1 MAASKPRLIRNDLV
15 TDADLARFQH
25 ASGSHGDHDPCPVAD
40 KALFLDAMM
49 SLIFRN
55 ERKRL
60 AETQAATG
68 QIRLQGRGDRLKPQT
83 DPVDPK
89 SSRELSKRS
98 ARRTALPALAS
109 PARAVNFTCRSAR
122 AATLTER

>member
-25 ASGSHGDHDPCPVAD
+25 ASGSDGDHDPCPVAD

-55 ERKRL
+55 ERRRP
-60 AETQAATG
+60 AEAQAATG
-68 QIRLQGRGDRLKPQT
+68 QKTSNRSCRSEEFAGALQ
-83 DPVDPK
+83 
-89 SSRELSKRS
+89 
-98 ARRTALPALAS
+98 AF
-109 PARAVNFTCRSAR
+109 RAAHRIACTCFTCPGGELHLSECARSY
-122 AATLTER
+122 

>member
-55 ERKRL
+55 ERRRL

-68 QIRLQGRGDRLKPQT
+68 QIRLQGRPQT
-83 DPVDPK
+83 
-89 SSRELSKRS
+89 SNRS
-98 ARRTALPALAS
+98 CRSEEFAGALQAF
-109 PARAVNFTCRSAR
+109 RAAHRIACTCFTCPGGELHLSECARSYFD
-122 AATLTER
+122 

>member
-55 ERKRL
+55 ERRRP
-60 AETQAATG
+60 AEAPG
-68 QIRLQGRGDRLKPQT
+68 
-83 DPVDPK
+83 
-89 SSRELSKRS
+89 SKRS
-98 ARRTALPALAS
+98 ENLKQILSIRRVRGSSPSVPRGAPHCLHLLHLPG
-109 PARAVNFTCRSAR
+109 R
-122 AATLTER
+122 